1 MSSSSAWPD
10 ELEPLQLVFLET
22 FAKIGSVLR
31 AGKMLLQG
39 KPAPSDPRPWTASP
53 DTPTGIALLHY
64 GWLASS
70 RTYSEAFALATA
82 MFGERLREIAIER
95 AVVGEEEQVVS
106 KGKLL
111 TDEQGKPVTRRRY
124 DRSLLKM
131 LIQWTTKPWNDLM
144 VTVNPDATL
153 RDTPYPVKNGSTA
166 VPKAPT
172 ANGGPGQK
180 VVLKGRVGYA
190 ID

>member
-1 MSSSSAWPD
+1 MSTSNAGPE
-10 ELEPLQLVFLET
+10 ELEPFQLVFLDA
-22 FAKIGSVLR
+22 FAKVGSVLNAAR
-31 AGKMLLQG
+31 VLLQG
-39 KPAPSDPRPWTASP
+39 KPAPSDARPWTPSTE
-53 DTPTGIALLHY
+53 TPTGIALLHY

-70 RTYSEAFALATA
+70 QAYTEAFTLAKA

-106 KGKLL
+106 RGKLL

-124 DRSLLKM
+124 DKSLLKM
-131 LIQWTTKPWNDLM
+131 LLQWSTKPWNDLLE
-144 VTVNPDATL
+144 TLNPGATL
-153 RDTPYPVKNGSTA
+153 RDTPCPVKNGSMA
-166 VPKAPT
+166 APKAPT